1 MIQCQNCRKS
11 NPDGNEYCGHCGS
24 KLVQSNPHPI
34 ERKYPPGKE
43 PEEVKRLLKAFLVE
57 LHREF
62 PDHIIDY
69 SRWNHEKW
77 DKPAKYLC
85 KHLEY
90 KGLASMLRAYG
101 FRIKRSSS
109 TNDDVQSSDAAEKRL
124 SDDKLPQKDHIRKIE
139 RKKKSKKKWYVTAGI
154 FAVIILVVCLLM
166 LRSCVNKQ
174 QATDVAGEWVLDGIL
189 RNGNTIHGA
198 GDYEYCNLRLSN
210 DGIVNYLADPQN
222 YGMIGL
228 YHQSGTDGH
237 GQLLYTVLLPSD
249 GEDVQLTM
257 IYSPEADSLL
267 LLQSENDGLIFARSA
282 KQAENQN
289 QVDNHTED
297 EETAE
302 YEIHDNE
309 VEFYISN
316 CQSEVSTRTMVR
328 YSEQYLGRSYKFVVQ
343 VFDIFDDGVL
353 HLITDENNDGFCA
366 DGYIYAK
373 DCRTFDTTKILE
385 GDILII
391 YGDYVGVSKDDIV
404 CMKVY
409 YAEILGADATGSYL
423 PETSVEQSYPTGLEP
438 TGYPAYDQ
446 KIAEYY
452 SAALM
457 NEDSFFETYG
467 GDYSSINS
475 LIVSYYHSY
484 GGMSLCYTLYDVDKN
499 GVPELIFSDGNNIID
514 IYTLKNNLIVKL
526 FDDCYFGERSRLH
539 ILSDGRL
546 LSEGSS
552 GASSGSCE
560 ICRIDSDG
568 ATITTA
574 GALYY
579 DGNGRD
585 SYMDATHSY
594 TSTDEYLELI
604 NTWLADSIFDEL
616 SWTVIISS

>member
-24 KLVQSNPHPI
+24 KLVQSNPQPA
-34 ERKYPPGKE
+34 ERKYLPGKE
-43 PEEVKRLLKAFLVE
+43 PEEIKRLLKAFIAE

-85 KHLEY
+85 KQLEY
-90 KGLASMLRAYG
+90 KGLATMLRAYG

-109 TNDDVQSSDAAEKRL
+109 TSDNVQSSDVAEKRL
-124 SDDKLPQKDHIRKIE
+124 SDDTLPQNDRIRRTA
-139 RKKKSKKKWYVTAGI
+139 RKKNCKKKWYITAGF
-154 FAVIILVVCLLM
+154 FAVLIIVVCLFV
-166 LRSCVNKQ
+166 LRSCDNKT
-174 QATDVAGEWVLDGIL
+174 QAPDVVGEWTVDGIL
-189 RNGNTIHGA
+189 QDGNTIHRTDG
-198 GDYEYCNLRLSN
+198 YEYCRLRLSDN
-210 DGIVNYLADPQN
+210 GIVNYFTDPQN
-222 YGMIGL
+222 VTIGL
-228 YHQSGTDGH
+228 YHQTGTDGH
-237 GQLLYTVLLPSD
+237 GQFVYKMLLPS
-249 GEDVQLTM
+249 GEKDVQLMM
-257 IYSPEADSLL
+257 IYAPEADSLL
-267 LLQSENDGLIFARSA
+267 LLQSENDGLIFTRSA
-282 KQAENQN
+282 EQAENQN
-289 QVDNHTED
+289 QVDNHSEE

-309 VEFYISN
+309 LEFYISN
-316 CQSEVSTRTMVR
+316 CQSEVSTRSMVR
-328 YSEQYLGRSYKFVVQ
+328 YSDQYLGRSYRFVVQ

-366 DGYIYAK
+366 DGYIYAQ

-385 GDILII
+385 GDMLII

-409 YAEILGADATGSYL
+409 YAEILGADAGGAYL
-423 PETSVEQSYPTGLEP
+423 PETSFEQSYPTGFEP
-438 TGYPAYDQ
+438 TGYPAYDK
-446 KIAEYY
+446 KITEYY
-452 SAALM
+452 SAAIM

-475 LIVSYYHSY
+475 LIVGYYHSY
-484 GGMSLCYTLYDVDKN
+484 GGMSLCYALYDVDEN
-499 GVPELIFSDGNNIID
+499 GVQELIFSDGKNIID
-514 IYTLKNNLIVKL
+514 IYTLKNNSIVKL
-526 FDDCYFGERSRLH
+526 FEGCYFGERSRLH
-539 ILSDGRL
+539 VLSGGRL

-552 GASSGSCE
+552 GAASGSCE
-560 ICRIDSDG
+560 MYRIDSDS
-568 ATITTA
+568 ATLTVA

-585 SYMDATHSY
+585 SYMDATYSY
-594 TSTDEYLELI
+594 TSMDEYLELI

-616 SWTVIISS
+616 SWFAFISN